1 MDYQKRKEF
10 LKNKLS
16 QQGCT
21 EEELRE
27 LYFLID
33 EYGSREELDMLEL
46 KIWKSKTENK
56 QLNEFESDV
65 LFNQI
70 KRKAKVPEHASK
82 SNINKHISFGY
93 QQISR
98 IAASILL
105 LITFTWVTINY
116 LREKDKAPE
125 IKYITKSTNKGQR
138 ANITLNDGSV
148 VTLNAESSITYPE
161 VFADTLRSIVLKGE
175 AFFDVAKNPKKP
187 FVVESNG
194 LLTTV
199 LGTSFNIMSFSEK
212 HTEVTVATGRVK
224 VAPKLKRKQQVEEAV
239 LIPNQQASF
248 NAVDLSIMVSE
259 VDLTPYLA
267 WKNNALYFDMVPFS
281 EVVKTLERWYNIEI
295 VMKNKLADNCLVR
308 AKYKNEALTNVL
320 DGLKLLVN
328 FDYKL
333 INDKQVIITGR
344 QCKN

>member
-1 MDYQKRKEF
+1 SVRK
-10 LKNKLS
+10 KKSSRRVNSVTKMA
-16 QQGCT
+16 
-21 EEELRE
+21 
-27 LYFLID
+27 LYFF
-33 EYGSREELDMLEL
+33 
-46 KIWKSKTENK
+46 W
-56 QLNEFESDV
+56 
-65 LFNQI
+65 
-70 KRKAKVPEHASK
+70 
-82 SNINKHISFGY
+82 
-93 QQISR
+93 
-98 IAASILL
+98 LL
-105 LITFTWVTINY
+105 
-116 LREKDKAPE
+116 
-125 IKYITKSTNKGQR
+125 S
-138 ANITLNDGSV
+138 
-148 VTLNAESSITYPE
+148 
-161 VFADTLRSIVLKGE
+161 
-175 AFFDVAKNPKKP
+175 
-187 FVVESNG
+187 
-194 LLTTV
+194 
-199 LGTSFNIMSFSEK
+199 
-212 HTEVTVATGRVK
+212 
-224 VAPKLKRKQQVEEAV
+224 QQVEEAV